1 MNIWETILIVA
12 MCIAITMLYV
22 ATINEWAHSK
32 ADCDKAYEEG
42 FFAGAQ
48 VYDTLSGDEEHR
60 QVSDFI
66 KRAVIAQAELEGKL
80 RYGDK
85 KRIRLC
91 INRYEIE
98 DIVNQIIKRK

>member
-1 MNIWETILIVA
+1 MLLVILA
-12 MCIAITMLYV
+12 AIFGLYV
-22 ATINEWAHSK
+22 ATINEWARSK

-48 VYDTLSGDEEHR
+48 VYDSLNGDKEHK
-60 QVSDFI
+60 QVSDFL
-66 KRAVIAQAELEGKL
+66 KRAVISQAQLEGKL

-85 KRIRLC
+85 KKIRIC